1 MKTKQVRRGFTF
13 VELLVVIAIIGVMVA
28 MMFPAVQASREAA
41 RRGQCQAN
49 LVQLALAMQS
59 YQSSFEYFPA
69 GVLNPDGP
77 IRSESVGLHQGWLI
91 RLLPFLD
98 EQNAYRMVDQSVSV
112 YDAKNAAARDYWPR
126 LFICPSEV
134 LDVRGAS
141 NYAGCHHDVEA
152 PIAADNRGIL
162 FLNSRIRPD
171 DITDGL
177 GYTILLGEK
186 RVDPNDLGWMS
197 GTRATLRNTG
207 ATPNSLPAIPAN
219 ADGQAAGTDL
229 GEMAPEY
236 VGPFSSHHVGGL
248 FVAMADANVRFV
260 GDEIDSQLWQRM
272 GNRADGNL
280 VELAPAD

>member
-1 MKTKQVRRGFTF
+1 MNAKQVRRGFTL

-49 LVQLALAMQS
+49 LVQLALATQS

-69 GVLNPDGP
+69 GVINPDGP
-77 IRSESVGLHQGWLI
+77 IRSEPVGLHQGWLI

-98 EQNAYRMVDQSVSV
+98 EQNVYRMVDQSVSV
-112 YDAKNAAARDYWPR
+112 YDVKNAAARDYWPR

-162 FLNSRIRPD
+162 FLNSRIQPE

-207 ATPNSLPAIPAN
+207 ATPNAPPAKPVN
-219 ADGQAAGTDL
+219 ADGQVAGT
-229 GEMAPEY
+229 ESAQTAPEY
-236 VGPFSSHHVGGL
+236 VGPFGSHHVGGL

-260 GDEIDSQLWQRM
+260 GDEIDAQLWQRM